1 MCLYVH
7 VCACVFVRMCAFC
20 ARQEL
25 VLLSRS
31 CACGVSDGIA
41 AAHLVVAG
49 VGTAAA
55 KAVVI
60 VAAGVQLRWQASRPA
75 AGGTR
80 LVGLLLWSV
89 FLAAQLGSAEVLRY
103 VL

>member
-1 MCLYVH
+1 MGMRLSMLVLAGLLSML
-7 VCACVFVRMCAFC
+7 VLAGATSS
-20 ARQEL
+20 ATTEL

-60 VAAGVQLRWQASRPA
+60 AGVQLRGQASQDLCSLILEDSA
-75 AGGTR
+75 A
-80 LVGLLLWSV
+80 
-89 FLAAQLGSAEVLRY
+89 
-103 VL
+103 

>member
-60 VAAGVQLRWQASRPA
+60 AGVQLRGQASQDLCSLILEDSA
-75 AGGTR
+75 A
-80 LVGLLLWSV
+80 
-89 FLAAQLGSAEVLRY
+89 
-103 VL
+103 